1 MSRGGYEVILGS
13 KKDPTFGPAMMFG
26 MGGTGVELYR
36 DVAVDFPPLNQAL
49 AQSHDPEHQ
58 GQPAARAATAARRRS
73 TWSRSSRR
81 W

>member
-1 MSRGGYEVILGS
+1 
-13 KKDPTFGPAMMFG
+13 MFG

-49 AQSHDPEHQ
+49 AQSMIQ
-58 GQPAARAATAARRRS
+58 STKVSQLLSTATAARSPS